1 MKIKLN
7 KNRILASI
15 LTAALFLFL
24 TSNAQAAITN
34 PVIGN
39 LGTSE
44 GTSDGSKFIGY
55 TVYLWKVS
63 INLGAL
69 AVIVFFVWG
78 AFEWITAGSD
88 SKKTET
94 ARSRMTNAIIGLVI
108 LVSSFTI
115 LSFVS
120 KIFFGKDFDLLK
132 LTLPTQLGGGSGSS
146 NFGTSGTSGLTITP
160 SGSVAPAGS
169 NR

>member
-1 MKIKLN
+1 ML
-7 KNRILASI
+7 LFFS
-15 LTAALFLFL
+15 LALFLIFA
-24 TSNAQAAITN
+24 TNSYAAVTN

-39 LGTSE
+39 LGTNE
-44 GTSDGSKFIGY
+44 GTEDGSKFTNY
-55 TVYLWKVS
+55 AVYLWKVS

-69 AVIVFFVWG
+69 AVIGFFLWG

-88 SKKTET
+88 SKKTES
-94 ARSRMTNAIIGLVI
+94 ARSRMTNAIIGLII

-120 KIFFGKDFDLLK
+120 KIFFGNNFDLLR
-132 LTLPTQLGGGSGSS
+132 LTLPTQSSGGSS
-146 NFGTSGTSGLTITP
+146 IK
-160 SGSVAPAGS
+160 VAPSSAAGRGTNYNNGELIIPATVAPGT